1 METILSEGTKRGF
14 SINHLLLK
22 LVVNP
27 AKIFGLYPKKGSIQI
42 GADADFVIYKNK
54 PYEITEGNRH
64 SNCDYTS
71 YEGFQSEF
79 SLDKVIQRGN
89 LIIDEGNLL
98 AKAGSGEFQKRK

>member
-1 METILSEGTKRGF
+1 MSESELKIKEH
-14 SINHLLLK
+14 SIK
-22 LVVNP
+22 LEL
-27 AKIFGLYPKKGSIQI
+27 AH
-42 GADADFVIYKNK
+42 YKNK